1 MTPQQLLLL
10 MGSLMI
16 GMAIA
21 KKTPSTTQD
30 KYIRI
35 ALYAFGAGFILAC
48 ILWN

>member
-10 MGSLMI
+10 MSTLMI
-16 GMAIA
+16 GMEIA

-35 ALYAFGAGFILAC
+35 DLYAFGVGFIFAC
-48 ILWN
+48 ILWK

>member
-21 KKTPSTTQD
+21 KKTPNTTQD

-35 ALYAFGAGFILAC
+35 ALYAFGVGFIFAC
-48 ILWN
+48 ILWK

>member
-10 MGSLMI
+10 IGSLMI

-35 ALYAFGAGFILAC
+35 ALYAFGVGFIFAC
-48 ILWN
+48 ILWK

>member
-35 ALYAFGAGFILAC
+35 ALYAFGVGFIFAC
-48 ILWN
+48 ILWK